1 MTIQEILGMADKP
14 QEMIEELKGGRT
26 VPEPDIELC
35 INAIN
40 PHRHKVFDPKYRPDK
55 KVKQDDGTI
64 RIEKVARIAL
74 ALQKLIVKR
83 ASAFLFGNPVELTLK
98 SDESKYQTAFAAIQ
112 QIMEDVKIDSVN
124 RRLAR
129 ILFSCTEVAELW
141 YPVEAENEENLY
153 GINSKYKLKMKLLN
167 PMKGDKLYPYF
178 DQYDNLIAF
187 SREYSVVKGDDKRIY
202 FDVYTDQYILNYE
215 IKSEGP
221 VLLNEPKKNPIK
233 KIPIVYGYQDITD
246 YDDVQMLIER
256 LEKLLSNFADT
267 NDYHSSPKIF
277 VKGKVIGFAKK
288 GESGAILE
296 GEPGSEASYL
306 SWQHAP
312 ESVKLEIDT
321 LKQMIY
327 TISQTPDISFDN
339 MKGLNSI
346 ALTTL
351 KLMFLDAHLKVGDK
365 REVFDEYLKRRMSIV
380 KAYVAS
386 FGKTVEAKTIRI
398 GHVITPYMIDDE
410 KERLEVVMTA
420 TGNKPVCSQKRGVRL
435 AGFASNPDEEY
446 AQIQEEEKQSSSV
459 DLFPM
464 AQ

>member
-1 MTIQEILGMADKP
+1 M
-14 QEMIEELKGGRT
+14 
-26 VPEPDIELC
+26 
-35 INAIN
+35 
-40 PHRHKVFDPKYRPDK
+40 
-55 KVKQDDGTI
+55 
-64 RIEKVARIAL
+64 
-74 ALQKLIVKR
+74 
-83 ASAFLFGNPVELTLK
+83 ELTLK

-178 DQYDNLIAF
+178 DQYDDLIAF
-187 SREYSVVKGDDKRIY
+187 SREYSVVKGDDKRIF
-202 FDVYTDQYILNYE
+202 FDVYTDEYILNYE
-215 IKSEGP
+215 IKPEGP

-233 KIPIVYGYQDITD
+233 KIPVVYGHQDITD

-277 VKGKVIGFAKK
+277 VKGKIIGFAKK

-312 ESVKLEIDT
+312 
-321 LKQMIY
+321 
-327 TISQTPDISFDN
+327 
-339 MKGLNSI
+339 
-346 ALTTL
+346 
-351 KLMFLDAHLKVGDK
+351 
-365 REVFDEYLKRRMSIV
+365 
-380 KAYVAS
+380 
-386 FGKTVEAKTIRI
+386 
-398 GHVITPYMIDDE
+398 
-410 KERLEVVMTA
+410 
-420 TGNKPVCSQKRGVRL
+420 
-435 AGFASNPDEEY
+435 NPL
-446 AQIQEEEKQSSSV
+446 S
-459 DLFPM
+459 LR
-464 AQ
+464 